1 MRVEK
6 SKVKIQSTNFITS
19 KTEYN
24 AVRKQADEQHIPMLL
39 FSNKYNLDY
48 TGDWNCPTCARL
60 ASMMNGTEF
69 KQFMKENLSVCYFCY
84 SMRYVTGSNFWCPG
98 SYYAETGIYWNK
110 SDGTVINK
118 HTDKGTLYSISEM
131 RNFIKGADS
140 ITKDIEVQYDGLS
153 KYGSPLSSVT
163 YVSNSNRKYT
173 VANDIISRQ
182 NFYTI
187 DQRIS
192 SDFMYGTWYGNAV
205 DLKKFVDDNNI
216 PTLIEFGSKGCPPCE
231 TFGYEIFNDGDFQK
245 WSQSRPYMF
254 CKILAQMPGDFDDT
268 SHPQE
273 YFVDKSWC
281 RPSPKYTGQS
291 MPNVIW
297 YWKKKGEEKPSIWEI
312 SSYHFNPTP

>member
-48 TGDWNCPTCARL
+48 AGNLSCPTCERL
-60 ASMMNGTEF
+60 MTMMNGSEF

-84 SMRYVTGSNFWCPG
+84 SMRYVAGSNFWCPG

-110 SDGTVINK
+110 PNGTVINK
-118 HTDKGTLYSISEM
+118 HTDEGTLYSVSEM
-131 RNFIKGADS
+131 HNFIKGADS
-140 ITKDIEVQYDGLS
+140 ITKDIDVQYDGLS

-173 VANDIISRQ
+173 VTNDIISRQ

-254 CKILAQMPGDFDDT
+254 CKILA
-268 SHPQE
+268 
-273 YFVDKSWC
+273 
-281 RPSPKYTGQS
+281 
-291 MPNVIW
+291 
-297 YWKKKGEEKPSIWEI
+297 
-312 SSYHFNPTP
+312 